1 MKAFAYSI
9 VTVSY
14 TGWDTRILSDVVG
27 TAGIFVSTDSST
39 REHYNNT
46 MLSQAEAQAGSLH
59 FPQHHLFR
67 CHRCGANYW
76 KHVQKDSGKI
86 SFGTRFRA
94 GDHKNEDPEASATS
108 FADLQERITFNSS
121 ENAVSQVDW

>member
-46 MLSQAEAQAGSLH
+46 MLSQAEAQA
-59 FPQHHLFR
+59 

>member
-1 MKAFAYSI
+1 M
-9 VTVSY
+9 
-14 TGWDTRILSDVVG
+14 VG

-76 KHVQKDSGKI
+76 KHVQKDAGKI

-94 GDHKNEDPEASATS
+94 GDPKKVGPDASATS
-108 FADLQERITFNSS
+108 FADPQERTTLNPSR
-121 ENAVSQVDW
+121 NAVSKVD

>member
-1 MKAFAYSI
+1 M
-9 VTVSY
+9 
-14 TGWDTRILSDVVG
+14 VG